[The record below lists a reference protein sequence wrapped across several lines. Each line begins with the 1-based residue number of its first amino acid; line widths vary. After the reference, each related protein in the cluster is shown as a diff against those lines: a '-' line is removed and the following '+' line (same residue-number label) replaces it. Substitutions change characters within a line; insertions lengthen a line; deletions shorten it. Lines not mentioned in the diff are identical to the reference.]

1 MSNVPPRFRAIR
13 NESSGDPLADRRF
26 AYAEA
31 CRAEGDLAA
40 ADDLYR
46 QTLERVP
53 DWLPA
58 LAGLA
63 QVLHEQGRE
72 AEALAIARAGL
83 AADPADRMGLA
94 LFLAERGEAAEGA
107 IRPGYL
113 AALFDAYAD
122 GFDAHLT
129 GALGYVAPGYL
140 AQRLAPDPAARF
152 TRALDLGCG
161 TGLMGRARAGRAA
174 TLIGVD
180 LSEGMLAKAR
190 ATGHYQRLE
199 AGDLVAFL
207 DAEPAGSADLA
218 VAADVFAYL
227 GDLRPALAAAFH
239 ALAPGG
245 RLVFTIQTRDGEGY
259 SLGADRRFHH
269 APAVVRA
276 WAEEA
281 GFAVEDWAEASF
293 RLDRGVP
300 VAGAYFRLA
309 KA

>member
-140 AQRLAPDPAARF
+140 AQRLAPDPAALWR
-152 TRALDLGCG
+152 
-161 TGLMGRARAGRAA
+161 
-174 TLIGVD
+174 
-180 LSEGMLAKAR
+180 
-190 ATGHYQRLE
+190 GHWLCFSR
-199 AGDLVAFL
+199 
-207 DAEPAGSADLA
+207 DLA
-218 VAADVFAYL
+218 VATEAPQGRTFSNHAQLLEQLSNAGVLIIDPGRHDIRQLQLLVAAARGFVGIHGAGLFNALL
-227 GDLRPALAAAFH
+227 GPAGARVLEIRPACGCWRTVEFLCRAAGLDWQPIACERDPLDPERSVIPIDAVLA
-239 ALAPGG
+239 L
-245 RLVFTIQTRDGEGY
+245 L
-259 SLGADRRFHH
+259 
-269 APAVVRA
+269 
-276 WAEEA
+276 
-281 GFAVEDWAEASF
+281 
-293 RLDRGVP
+293 
-300 VAGAYFRLA
+300 
-309 KA
+309 K